1 LFARKKKID
10 DFQSAAPKKKKEVQK
25 PKETGPLHT
34 ALNHQMETLNYFDQ
48 IKTSPPMH
56 TNRLVDT
63 IAQLKEKKAYYQK
76 LSEQAEKGDKTEFK
90 DESKTET
97 KKQSPK
103 KRK

>member
-1 LFARKKKID
+1 
-10 DFQSAAPKKKKEVQK
+10 
-25 PKETGPLHT
+25 
-34 ALNHQMETLNYFDQ
+34 
-48 IKTSPPMH
+48 MH

-97 KKQSPK
+97 KKAKPK

>member
-1 LFARKKKID
+1 
-10 DFQSAAPKKKKEVQK
+10 
-25 PKETGPLHT
+25 
-34 ALNHQMETLNYFDQ
+34 
-48 IKTSPPMH
+48 MH

-90 DESKTET
+90 DGSKTET

-103 KRK
+103 KENKTVSINETEFPSMN

>member
-1 LFARKKKID
+1 
-10 DFQSAAPKKKKEVQK
+10 
-25 PKETGPLHT
+25 
-34 ALNHQMETLNYFDQ
+34 
-48 IKTSPPMH
+48 MH

-103 KRK
+103 KKIKQLALTRQNSLL